1 MKRIKYISIVI
12 VAIFAIAYLY
22 ADKLTSLI
30 YSTSNSA
37 IRGSVNTQAALGNIT
52 FVSKSDLLSENKKL
66 KESLSEFAFLRVYNK
81 ALEYELNEIK
91 DLLGDQQVKG
101 VLARTINAQQIPT
114 PSFLKISVKDD
125 IKTFSNPY
133 AFAKG
138 GFVLGE
144 VQIGN
149 GNVHFVNLFSTP
161 GRELPGYLRFDDKNS
176 PSDKLS
182 VDVVALGSG
191 AFEFFVNKEYKV
203 KKGDILFFKTYPMA
217 VVEKVNESSQS
228 PFLRVWARL
237 PFDMSLVDYVL
248 IKDI

>member
-1 MKRIKYISIVI
+1 M
-12 VAIFAIAYLY
+12 YLY
-22 ADKLTSLI
+22 ADKLSSII
-30 YSTSNSA
+30 YSTSDTA
-37 IRGSVNTQAALGNIT
+37 MRGSVNTQAALGNIT
-52 FVSKSDLLSENKKL
+52 FASKSDLLSENKKL
-66 KESLSEFAFLRVYNK
+66 KESLSELAFLRVYNK
-81 ALEYELNEIK
+81 ALEYELSEIK
-91 DLLGDQQVKG
+91 GLLGDKEPQG
-101 VLARTINAQQIPT
+101 VLARTINAQQIPA
-114 PSFLKISVKDD
+114 PGFLKISVKDD
-125 IKTFSNPY
+125 IKMFSNPY

-144 VQIGN
+144 VQRSN
-149 GNVHFVNLFSTP
+149 ENVHFVNLFSLP
-161 GRELPGYLRFDDKNS
+161 GRELTGYLRFDDKDS

-217 VVEKVNESSQS
+217 VVEKVNKSSQS

-237 PFDMSLVDYVL
+237 PFDISIVDYVL